1 MEIERKW
8 LVAGWPEGAVPS
20 HTYRMDQGYIALSPT
35 VRIRREAEGETVRHV
50 LCFKGKADAAGLA
63 REEIET
69 EIAPDLF
76 SRLEGLIGLPLIR
89 KEQRRYPLEGGLVLE
104 VNQVDQGSRAPS
116 STPRWS
122 SPPGRPPWPGSRAS
136 GPDTCPGRSPDSR
149 GRAWRP
155 TGWPPG
161 DTPAGSTHRPG
172 WKNKG

>member
-104 VNQVDQGSRAPS
+104 VNQVDQGE
-116 STPRWS
+116 
-122 SPPGRPPWPGSRAS
+122 PGSFFYAEVEFA
-136 GPDTCPGRSPDSR
+136 TEEAA
-149 GRAWRP
+149 RAWKRGVLREYLEHEV
-155 TGWPPG
+155 TGE
-161 DTPAGSTHRPG
+161 
-172 WKNKG
+172 KGQSMADYWARTRGAE

>member
-20 HTYRMDQGYIALSPT
+20 HTCRMDQGYIALSPT

-76 SRLEGLIGLPLIR
+76 ARLEGLIGQPLIR
-89 KEQRRYPLEGGLVLE
+89 KEQRRYSLEDGLVLE
-104 VNQVDQGSRAPS
+104 VNQVDA
-116 STPRWS
+116 
-122 SPPGRPPWPGSRAS
+122 GRPEAFFYAEVEFPTREAALTWQ
-136 GPDTCPGRSPDSR
+136 
-149 GRAWRP
+149 P
-155 TGWPPG
+155 TGRWAQYLSQEVTGQPG
-161 DTPAGSTHRPG
+161 QSMADYWQATRGGTG
-172 WKNKG
+172 D